1 MYVFT
6 NRAGSSFWSPDSIL
20 NLTVKS
26 WVAIALVGQWMF
38 AIYIASVYALP
49 TLVGSSEL
57 TLSIS
62 PATATKKATG
72 VDVGIFFAH
81 IVPAALMAMS
91 GLLQLFPSI
100 RKRFPK
106 FHRVNGRLFFILGL
120 SGAITGLYLS
130 WVVGLR
136 FSNIGA
142 LGITLNGLLIPVA
155 IYFAWRSAINK
166 QFSLHQRF
174 AVHSF
179 LLVNGVWTF
188 RLYLMGWYVVNQG
201 PNGNTSTIDGPA
213 DIAMSFACY
222 LLPMVIAELIF
233 WAKRN
238 SSDLAKRIV
247 SGVTLLGATITL
259 IGVGAAG
266 LMMWY
271 PRVVKVFEGVF

>member
-38 AIYIASVYALP
+38 AIYVASVYALP
-49 TLVGSSEL
+49 TLVGNSEL

-91 GLLQLFPSI
+91 GLLQLFPSL

-166 QFSLHQRF
+166 QFSMHQRF